1 LLRLDLD
8 SADAG
13 GAAPGLGRRARI
25 ALLVAALGIA
35 TSIVPTILFL
45 LVIEDKKG
53 DVLGWEIL
61 VNFPLHLLTALIGA
75 VVGVLG
81 ALMFKRAVRKEIEE
95 FEKAEERV
103 GELLAHS
110 REARSI
116 SSEKAAAETSPQSA

>member
-1 LLRLDLD
+1 MRLDLD

-61 VNFPLHLLTALIGA
+61 VNFPLHLLTTLIGA
-75 VVGVLG
+75 VVAILG

-95 FEKAEERV
+95 FEKAGERV
-103 GELLAHS
+103 GEMLARS

-116 SSEKAAAETSPQSA
+116 SSGKAAAKTSPQSA